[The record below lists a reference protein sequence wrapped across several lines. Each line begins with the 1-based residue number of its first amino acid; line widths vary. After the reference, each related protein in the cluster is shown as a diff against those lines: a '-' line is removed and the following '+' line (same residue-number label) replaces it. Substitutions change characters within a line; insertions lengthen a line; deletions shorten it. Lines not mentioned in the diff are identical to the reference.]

1 MIYRMSI
8 LLLLLLMASV
18 TAQNPGLYYDD
29 GTAHPVHAPNPVT
42 GSTLNVLDFGADPAD
57 NENDDR
63 PAIEAALDAATL
75 GDEIYFPNGTYNLMS
90 GADNDNNSNLIM
102 KNGVNLR
109 GESRGGTILI
119 SGFNNPAISTRV
131 LKMKE
136 HHDILISN
144 LTISSIFDGQYSTN
158 TQVNNPEAGGPRYVI
173 SIEGNSG
180 YPSYNI
186 TVDSV
191 LVEKYRVHGVR
202 LSNSRDVVIKNSI
215 FRNATDV
222 GGGGAGYGVSVQGD
236 GKYDNE
242 SKFNVVETCQFL
254 GPYMRHGV
262 LLQYATH
269 NNEVRNNLLID
280 NRLDAI
286 DLHGEDEYLNEIYK
300 NEVRDVTTG
309 AGVGVGN
316 TGSTHDAS
324 GPFNYIHHNT
334 MINCREGVKVYL
346 GSPDTRIED
355 NIVKNSTVANGKG
368 VYILNGPRTIIRGN
382 KIFENSG
389 ASFTGIYLQYDGGT
403 NGVGKGNPEDIW
415 IAENEIY
422 QNDYGVRIYNGER
435 IVVENN
441 NIYDNRNQDF
451 YSSVPT
457 DVYRRLFA
465 RATGYGFVE
474 TEPAGVSFVK
484 NSTVILLAKRGANWQ
499 FSHWEGDLSGAAE
512 IDSLLMESSKEVI
525 AVFEP
530 NIGSDETDLTV
541 RISGN
546 GNVRFDPPGGVYER
560 GTVVTLTAISDSGWL
575 FSGWSGDLNSAAVI
589 DSIIMDNDKSI
600 LAVFAPQKNY
610 QLTAWIMGS
619 GQVLFDPPGGSYA
632 PGTVVTLTAVPDNG
646 WEFSHWQGALTGS
659 NNPDSVIVS
668 GDMIFIAQFVETTSV
683 GEIENKPYDYRLEQ
697 NYPNPFNA
705 STMIRY
711 SLREP
716 TFVSLSIH
724 NLKGE
729 VVRDLVNGHQN
740 EGEHSVLWNGNDD
753 AGRLL
758 TSGMYI
764 YKLRVAGFSFS
775 RKLLLLK

>member
-8 LLLLLLMASV
+8 LLLLIIMPPV
-18 TAQNPGLYYDD
+18 IAQNPGLYYED
-29 GTAHPVHAPNPVT
+29 GAVHPIHAPNPVT

-63 PAIEAALDAATL
+63 PAIEAALDAATF

-109 GESRGGTILI
+109 GESREGTILI

-131 LKMKE
+131 LKMRE
-136 HHDILISN
+136 HHDIVISN
-144 LTISSIFDGQYSTN
+144 ITISSVFDGQYSTN
-158 TQVNNPEAGGPRYVI
+158 TQVNNPEAGGPRYAI
-173 SIEGNSG
+173 SIEGSSG
-180 YPSYNI
+180 YPSCNI
-186 TVDSV
+186 TVYSV

-202 LSNSRDVVIKNSI
+202 LSNSHDVVVKNSI
-215 FRNATDV
+215 FKNATDV

-242 SKFNVVETCQFL
+242 SKFNVVEMCQFL

-286 DLHGEDEYLNEIYK
+286 DLHGEDEYLNEIYE

-346 GSPDTRIED
+346 GSPDTRIEY
-355 NIVKNSTVANGKG
+355 NTITNSVVSNGKG
-368 VYILNGPRTIIRGN
+368 VYILNGPGTIIRGN
-382 KIFENSG
+382 QIFENSG
-389 ASFTGIYLQYDGGT
+389 ASFTGIYLQYDSGT

-415 IAENEIY
+415 IVGNEIF

-441 NIYDNRNQDF
+441 TIYDNHIQDF

-457 DVYRRLFA
+457 DVYKRLFA
-465 RATGYGFVE
+465 RTAGDGSVE
-474 TEPAGVSFVK
+474 TESGGVSFVK
-484 NSTVILLAKRGANWQ
+484 NSIVIIHAKRGANWQ
-499 FSHWEGDLSGAAE
+499 FSHWEGDLSGSGE
-512 IDSLLMESSKEVI
+512 IDSLIMESSKEVT

-530 NIGSDETDLTV
+530 KIGSDETDLTV

-546 GNVRFDPPGGVYER
+546 GNVRFDPPGGIYER
-560 GTVVTLTAISDSGWL
+560 GTVVTLVATPDSGWL
-575 FSGWSGDLNSAAVI
+575 FSGWSGDLNSAAMI
-589 DSIIMDNDKSI
+589 DSILMESDKSI

-632 PGTVVTLTAVPDNG
+632 PGTVVTLTAVPDDG

-659 NNPDSVIVS
+659 NNPDSVVIA
-668 GDMIFIAQFVETTSV
+668 GDMIFIAQFIESTSV
-683 GEIENKPYDYRLEQ
+683 QEITNKPLQYRLDQ

-716 TFVSLSIH
+716 TYVSLTIH

-729 VVRDLVNGHQN
+729 LVRELVNEYQK
-740 EGEHSVLWNGNDD
+740 EGEFSVLWNGKDD
-753 AGRLL
+753 LGRLL
-758 TSGMYI
+758 TSGIFI
-764 YKLRVAGFSFS
+764 YKLRVDGFSSS